1 MLASSGAAGDRSDHN
16 AGMKWRRRGK
26 PYEFRELGSFEFKRL
41 CLELLAVEA
50 EFDSMEWRE
59 HAFGQAVM
67 SDRPV
72 MLGEHQ
78 IARTPTLVV
87 IDWIDDAY
95 LKSGRHLIAPLEA
108 ARAQWPAAKAES
120 VVILTNAS
128 ADEIRTDDA
137 VETTL
142 LGASELTTLVR
153 GSPRLRL
160 RVPSVLGVC
169 RLDDLVD
176 PPLRQRSTGDFHAA
190 AELAGVFVPTRAY
203 SETLNALERYHF
215 AFLTGPPE
223 MGKTATARM
232 VGLAKLTAG
241 WEMHECIRP
250 ADLWQS
256 YARDRRQ
263 VFVADD
269 AFGSTEYRPEAAERW
284 ALDLDRILRSMDES
298 HWLLWTSRPAPLKAA
313 LRRIH
318 REHGVERFPAPAQVQ
333 VDAASLE
340 IAEKALILYRHA
352 RAARLPSAA
361 VNLVQAHGWHIVSH
375 PHFTPERIRRL
386 VGSRLQLEG
395 TGLSD
400 QTEINAVV
408 DAQIREPTPAMAASF
423 RALAPEH
430 RAVLVA
436 MLDTPPGPVPE
447 RELVASVRR
456 HLHEVRARAPAELI
470 DRLTDHFLRVID
482 PSRVGW
488 VHPSWRDL
496 VIEEL
501 ATDTDGRRAFLR
513 DCSVEGFLLAL
524 STGGGVTGERS
535 LPLLIDD
542 ADWDLVA
549 DHAAGFLSELDD
561 PAIVRLLTALSEAH
575 SVVSARQTAELV
587 RRLTAISQAPS
598 LASERQTAELEAL
611 AGSALEQL
619 ARRWN
624 SAHRVIP
631 VGILAVW
638 FELASQLRQRLP
650 EPELAPTWVEHLPT
664 ERVDISDQ
672 SDLTRVDDWLALAA
686 LIRARAPQ
694 MLAAFGFPERQ
705 AQVLQWLVIDAR
717 SYAEGPSAPP
727 LRDLLVPIL
736 RRLADLAPEHAVG
749 ARAAAKHLD
758 GMSGESQFEPSR
770 HPARRISTELRAI
783 LDAPPSV
790 HRSEEQVVARVLRD
804 L

>member
-1 MLASSGAAGDRSDHN
+1 
-16 AGMKWRRRGK
+16 
-26 PYEFRELGSFEFKRL
+26 
-41 CLELLAVEA
+41 
-50 EFDSMEWRE
+50 
-59 HAFGQAVM
+59 M
-67 SDRPV
+67 SDGPLV
-72 MLGEHQ
+72 LGEHRLGR
-78 IARTPTLVV
+78 APALVV
-87 IDWIDDAY
+87 IAWIGDAG
-95 LKSGRHLIAPLEA
+95 LKSRRRPTALLDA
-108 ARAQWPAAKAES
+108 ARAAWPASRPES
-120 VVILTNAS
+120 VVILTNVS
-128 ADEIRTDDA
+128 ADEITTDDA
-137 VETTL
+137 VETIV

-169 RLDDLVD
+169 RLDELINADV
-176 PPLRQRSTGDFHAA
+176 RQRSSGDFQTA
-190 AELAGVFVPTRAY
+190 AELARVFVPTRAY
-203 SETLNALERYHF
+203 SETLEALERYHF

-250 ADLWQS
+250 ADLWRM
-256 YARDRRQ
+256 YARDRLQ

-269 AFGSTEYRPEAAERW
+269 AFGSTEYRPEAADRW
-284 ALDLDRILRSMDES
+284 ALDLDRILRATDES

-333 VDAASLE
+333 VDATSLE

-375 PHFTPERIRRL
+375 QHFTPERIRRL

-395 TGLSD
+395 TGPSD
-400 QTEINAVV
+400 PTEIDAMV
-408 DAQIREPTPAMAASF
+408 DAHIREPTPAMAASF

-447 RELVASVRR
+447 RELISSVRR
-456 HLHEVRARAPAELI
+456 HLQEVQARAPTELL

-482 PSRVGW
+482 SSRVVW

-501 ATDTDGRRAFLR
+501 ATDTDARRAFLR
-513 DCSVEGFLLAL
+513 DCSVEGILLAL
-524 STGGGVTGERS
+524 STGGGVTGDRS

-542 ADWDLVA
+542 ADWDLVGDRA
-549 DHAAGFLSELDD
+549 VDLLLGLDD
-561 PAIVRLLTALSEAH
+561 PAIVRLLTALSETH
-575 SVVSARQTAELV
+575 SV
-587 RRLTAISQAPS
+587 
-598 LASERQTAELEAL
+598 ASERQTAELEAL
-611 AGSALEQL
+611 AGSVLEQL

-624 SAHRVIP
+624 SAHRVVP
-631 VGILAVW
+631 VGVLAAW
-638 FELASQLRQRLP
+638 FELACQLRPRLP

-672 SDLTRVDDWLALAA
+672 SDLTSFDDWIALAA
-686 LIRARAPQ
+686 LAREHTPKT
-694 MLAAFGFPERQ
+694 LAAFGFPESQ
-705 AQVLQWLVIDAR
+705 AEVLERFVFDAA
-717 SYAEGPSAPP
+717 SYAEGTSPPPS
-727 LRDLLVPIL
+727 RDLLVSVL
-736 RRLADLAPEHAVG
+736 GRLADLVPEHAIG
-749 ARAAAKHLD
+749 ARATAERLGAVR
-758 GMSGESQFEPSR
+758 GESQGESQFEPSR
-770 HPARRISTELRAI
+770 HPPNRISAELQAI
-783 LDAPPSV
+783 LEAPPSV
-790 HRSEEQVVARVLRD
+790 GRSEQGLVARVLRD